1 MKKFASIVASATLIG
16 TGLVAATTQ
25 SATAVPTATAPTRA
39 CIDVTANARALNNP
53 KVGGNARVQLNVRPE
68 YDGGQELRGRA
79 VFSYVRKSNNTV
91 IAEFRRLYR
100 GPGRTNYAFSG
111 LPKGRYTVK
120 VFFNS
125 KPNDSVYGNDSD
137 RFNQR
142 IRPRR

>member
-16 TGLVAATTQ
+16 TGLVAATTH
-25 SATAVPTATAPTRA
+25 SASAVPNGDPYPGS
-39 CIDVTANARALNNP
+39 IDVTANAGALNNP
-53 KVGGNARVQLNVRPE
+53 KVGGNARVKLNVRPE
-68 YDGGQELRGRA
+68 FDGGQELRGRV